1 MNKKLFA
8 FLSVLTI
15 CFSAFSLSKNY
26 RPVRIEL
33 GTIIP
38 MEFGE
43 FSQSG
48 FGFIVEPKLNI
59 TDQLSAG
66 LRAHWGIML
75 GDGATVM
82 GSYMLKADYF
92 LNTKP
97 VRPYITFGL
106 GINPVASVSADLSEG
121 ESVAAAAGNFFS
133 LFPGIGIN
141 LGGFRL
147 GAGVNLI
154 FAKQVRI
161 NSEFVEV
168 EESQLRPQL
177 VVDLTGSI
185 LSRKKR

>member
-8 FLSVLTI
+8 LLSVLTI
-15 CFSAFSLSKNY
+15 CFSAFSLSENY

-43 FSQSG
+43 FSQGG
-48 FGFIVEPKLNI
+48 FGFVVEPKLNI

-92 LNTKP
+92 FNTNP
-97 VRPYITFGL
+97 VRPYITLGL
-106 GINPVASVSADLSEG
+106 GLNPVASASIDLSEG
-121 ESVAAAAGNFFS
+121 ESFAAAAGNFFS

-154 FAKQVRI
+154 FAKQVRV
-161 NSEFVEV
+161 NAENVEV
-168 EESQLRPQL
+168 EESQLRPHF
-177 VVDLTGSI
+177 VVDLAGSI